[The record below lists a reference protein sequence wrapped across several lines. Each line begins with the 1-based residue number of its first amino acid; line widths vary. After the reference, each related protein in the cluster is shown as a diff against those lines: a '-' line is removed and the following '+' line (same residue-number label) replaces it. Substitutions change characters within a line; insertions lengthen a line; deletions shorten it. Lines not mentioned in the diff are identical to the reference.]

1 MNNVVM
7 VSDGQPRDSYSV
19 VLCILKAC
27 YCIHRYV
34 GFVFALS
41 CSSVS
46 LGSTFLVLKSI
57 LSNNNII
64 TQTFIFTYG
73 SLVIFPLFL
82 LMVVIYIFSF
92 FSLGQSNQRFINFN
106 LSFFPNSQL
115 VVLLTFSIVFF
126 WCVSL
131 LPLIFSHGSLDD

>member
-7 VSDGQPRDSYSV
+7 VSDGQPRDSYNV

-34 GFVFALS
+34 GFLFALS
-41 CSSVS
+41 CSPVS

-64 TQTFIFTYG
+64 T
-73 SLVIFPLFL
+73 
-82 LMVVIYIFSF
+82 
-92 FSLGQSNQRFINFN
+92 
-106 LSFFPNSQL
+106 
-115 VVLLTFSIVFF
+115 
-126 WCVSL
+126 
-131 LPLIFSHGSLDD
+131 